1 MFFSVL
7 TKNLNWEI
15 LTKNLVTFK
24 KWDVVKDQKFY
35 GVHWKIQFLGK
46 WWGGEGEILKNLI
59 LGELPKKG
67 GLDNLQVCGWYP
79 MYTMVWIFLF
89 LS

>member
-35 GVHWKIQFLGK
+35 GVH
-46 WWGGEGEILKNLI
+46 
-59 LGELPKKG
+59 
-67 GLDNLQVCGWYP
+67 
-79 MYTMVWIFLF
+79 
-89 LS
+89 